1 MRKMIRAMCLM
12 LGLFPLLFTNCAQKK
27 AELYAGNW
35 RAENIIVGL
44 NVIDELTMT
53 VAHNETLSSAVPE
66 SALLKEEGN
75 TFRVTFGV
83 DGEAFVTV
91 SANYTFD
98 LKQYDFVFALE
109 ETWFELSGNLE
120 EVSKGEYDF
129 VGSMTYGGGILDY
142 ENGSEISLT
151 VTSELGESEEITLH
165 AIGLSELR

>member
-1 MRKMIRAMCLM
+1 MKKMIRAMCLM
-12 LGLFPLLFTNCAQKK
+12 LGLLPLCLSGCAQKK

-44 NVIDELTMT
+44 NFIDELTMT

-66 SALLKEEGN
+66 DTLLKEGGN

-83 DGEAFVTV
+83 DGETYTTV

-98 LKQYDFVFALE
+98 LKQYDFVFALG

-120 EVSKGEYDF
+120 EVSEGEYDF
-129 VGSMTYGGGILDY
+129 VGNMTYGGGILDY
-142 ENGSEISLT
+142 ENGSEVSLT

-165 AIGLSELR
+165 AIGLEELS

>member
-1 MRKMIRAMCLM
+1 MKKMIRAMCLM
-12 LGLFPLLFTNCAQKK
+12 LGLLPLCLSGCAQKK

-44 NVIDELTMT
+44 NFIDELTMT

-66 SALLKEEGN
+66 DTLLKEGGN

-83 DGEAFVTV
+83 DGETYTTV

-98 LKQYDFVFALE
+98 LKQYDFVFALG

-120 EVSKGEYDF
+120 EVSEGEYDF
-129 VGSMTYGGGILDY
+129 VGYMTYGGGILDD
-142 ENGSEISLT
+142 ENGSEVSLT

-165 AIGLSELR
+165 AIALEELS